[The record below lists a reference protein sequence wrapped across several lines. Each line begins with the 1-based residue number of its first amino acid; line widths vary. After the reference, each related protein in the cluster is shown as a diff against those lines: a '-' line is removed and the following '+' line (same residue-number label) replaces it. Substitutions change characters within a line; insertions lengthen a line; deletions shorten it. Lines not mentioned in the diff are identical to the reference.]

1 MVQVTAAQATSD
13 DQEPEQRRDRRAR
26 RASELRTEETALER
40 AETSHLFRLRRTV
53 RGPHH
58 ALVVCAAG
66 ASLSTLWRRHL
77 RPSAALAR
85 RPLDHGASVPAGQ
98 HLLPP
103 NAAERQRA
111 GRGQSREG
119 AVCQR
124 VQLLHQALDAG
135 AAGEL
140 QACSHRV
147 PGALWES
154 GGHPLECLPRHEDER
169 LKTRRARRKGCGS
182 QLMPV
187 WRSTWVDF
195 SASVDT

>member
-13 DQEPEQRRDRRAR
+13 DQEPEQLRDRRAR

-85 RPLDHGASVPAGQ
+85 VRRLPA
-98 HLLPP
+98 LYRTSSL
-103 NAAERQRA
+103 
-111 GRGQSREG
+111 SF
-119 AVCQR
+119 V
-124 VQLLHQALDAG
+124 LF
-135 AAGEL
+135 
-140 QACSHRV
+140 CS
-147 PGALWES
+147 P
-154 GGHPLECLPRHEDER
+154 C
-169 LKTRRARRKGCGS
+169 
-182 QLMPV
+182 
-187 WRSTWVDF
+187 F
-195 SASVDT
+195 SWLIDVAIETA